1 LWRSCSEPRFA
12 GLPRNRIVAAEPAGL
27 ASAAWNLL
35 KAPGVAARWGGACEM
50 RKVSSMKLQGT
61 ALFLIAPFALA
72 ACGGAATPPADA
84 PPAAATETPAAA
96 PTAAPATTLS
106 VRSIEVPLAAKSDS
120 KLSGKATFTEV
131 DGGVK
136 VKVQVAGAPPG
147 KIATHVHEKGDCS
160 APDATSA
167 GGHFNPASHPHALPP
182 SAERH
187 LGDLGNIDVGADG
200 TGTTEITIKGASL
213 KDGDPNSFLGK
224 AIIVHA
230 KQDDGGQPVG
240 NAGGRIGCG
249 VIGGK

>member
-1 LWRSCSEPRFA
+1 
-12 GLPRNRIVAAEPAGL
+12 
-27 ASAAWNLL
+27 
-35 KAPGVAARWGGACEM
+35 
-50 RKVSSMKLQGT
+50 MKLQGP
-61 ALFLIAPFALA
+61 ALFLIAPLALA
-72 ACGGAATPPADA
+72 ACGGTTPPADA
-84 PPAAATETPAAA
+84 PPAATETPAAA
-96 PTAAPATTLS
+96 PAPAPAPATTLS

-120 KLSGKATFTEV
+120 KLSGTATFTEV

-136 VKVQVAGAPPG
+136 VKVQVAGAPTG

-200 TGTTEITIKGASL
+200 SGTTEITIKGATL
-213 KDGDPNSFLGK
+213 KEGDPNSFLGR

-230 KQDDGGQPVG
+230 KADDGGQPVG

>member
-1 LWRSCSEPRFA
+1 
-12 GLPRNRIVAAEPAGL
+12 
-27 ASAAWNLL
+27 
-35 KAPGVAARWGGACEM
+35 
-50 RKVSSMKLQGT
+50 MKLLGP
-61 ALFLIAPFALA
+61 ALFLIAPLALV
-72 ACGGAATPPADA
+72 ACGGAATPPAEA
-84 PPAAATETPAAA
+84 PPAATTTTPA
-96 PTAAPATTLS
+96 AAPATTLS

-131 DGGVK
+131 EGGVK

-160 APDATSA
+160 APDGASA

-200 TGTTEITIKGASL
+200 SGSTEITIQGASL
-213 KDGDPNSFLGK
+213 KEGDPNSFLGK